1 MTVHRNDTTI
11 DLDELDAVARIVSV
25 LCRDEIG
32 RYPGV
37 QLSLCGDRRRWTVV
51 NGSATFTYLGDRG
64 ADGLDQPVWLPRR
77 AIYWAAELARLGDAA
92 HVRFSDDGAGP
103 HLSVA
108 GAQGSGLF
116 ELPTS
121 PSVEPVQ
128 PARRQAPELATVR
141 ITASDLQF
149 VLNAAR
155 RGPRLGYPDDGAAV
169 TLLPEYAGLGIGVD
183 WASEGAQ
190 RATYRYTAEVEGD
203 VERCRP
209 VTIPALALYAL
220 ANLCED
226 DDELTLSF
234 RADGVVFTEH
244 GRLRVSIV
252 PVDGPLLAA
261 PTLAD
266 VLRHVD
272 HENYG
277 DRLQL
282 EVDGVK
288 VRIVDDE
295 RLDHVR
301 VSIVLA
307 KGVEPTLDLFQEIN
321 ELNDSISTGRVVLAG
336 QTLYAVDEV
345 SRLDLGR
352 LTDVIGRLVS
362 TVAPLGPLVA
372 LLGVSD
378 DATSDG
384 SEDGTD
390 DSTEDLAD

>member
-1 MTVHRNDTTI
+1 MSAARSATKI
-11 DLDELDAVARIVSV
+11 DLDELDSVARLVSV

-51 NGSATFTYLGDRG
+51 NGTGTFTYLGDRG
-64 ADGLDQPVWLPRR
+64 ADGLEQPVWLPRR

-92 HVRFSDDGAGP
+92 EVRFTHEPDGP
-103 HLSVA
+103 LVSVA
-108 GAQGSGLF
+108 GVAGSGLF
-116 ELPTS
+116 ELPAS
-121 PSVEPVQ
+121 PTVEPVQ
-128 PARRQAPELATVR
+128 PSRRQAPELATVR
-141 ITASDLQF
+141 IPAADLAF
-149 VLNAAR
+149 VISAAR
-155 RGPRLGYPDDGAAV
+155 RGPRLGYPDDSAPV
-169 TLLPEYAGLGIGVD
+169 TLLPEHSGLGVGVD
-183 WASEGAQ
+183 WSSEGAQ
-190 RATYRYTAEVEGD
+190 CATYRYTAEVDGEI
-203 VERCRP
+203 ERCRP
-209 VTIPALALYAL
+209 VTVPAVPLLAL

-226 DDELTLSF
+226 DAELTLSF
-234 RADGVVFTEH
+234 RSDGVVFVEH
-244 GRLRVSIV
+244 GRLRVSVV
-252 PVDGPLLAA
+252 PVDGPLVAA

-307 KGVEPTLDLFQEIN
+307 KGIEPTVDLFREVN
-321 ELNDSISTGRVVLAG
+321 ELNESITSGRVVLTG

-345 SRLDLGR
+345 SRIELGR
-352 LTDVIGRLVS
+352 LTEVIGRLVA

-372 LLGVSD
+372 LLGV
-378 DATSDG
+378 TGDG
-384 SEDGTD
+384 PDGTD
-390 DSTEDLAD
+390 TPDEELTEE